1 MTQEAPLPSER
12 RAQLIARVRETGSA
26 RVSDLSRW
34 LGVTPVTVR
43 RDLAVLVADGALEK
57 VHGGARVP
65 AAATSVGATTGVGAA
80 GVAATTTSGA
90 TAPAGSTAAGP
101 PAGRGAHAPA
111 ATGVPAP
118 EGRFPDRDER
128 PTIGMV
134 VPSLDYYWPEVIRGA
149 RAATHDTARLIL
161 RGGSYDVDHIRH
173 QLASLVGDRGDG
185 TGVDGLLVAPPAGG
199 PESTELADWL
209 AGLDLPVVL
218 MERRLAAG
226 PYREPLESVA
236 TDHALGAG
244 TAVRHLAERGHRKV
258 GLVTSRTSPHTSAVE
273 RGFRAAVEDLGLDA
287 VLDVETV
294 PQSDPAWS
302 DDVAAVLDRC
312 ADAEATAL
320 LVHSDREA
328 ISLVEHAQ
336 ERGIRVP
343 ADLAVVAYDDEVA
356 ALADPPLTAV
366 RPPKAAIGAAAVE
379 LVRRRLADGD
389 DRPVHRIEL
398 SPRLLVRSST

>member
-1 MTQEAPLPSER
+1 
-12 RAQLIARVRETGSA
+12 
-26 RVSDLSRW
+26 
-34 LGVTPVTVR
+34 
-43 RDLAVLVADGALEK
+43 
-57 VHGGARVP
+57 
-65 AAATSVGATTGVGAA
+65 
-80 GVAATTTSGA
+80 
-90 TAPAGSTAAGP
+90 
-101 PAGRGAHAPA
+101 
-111 ATGVPAP
+111 
-118 EGRFPDRDER
+118 
-128 PTIGMV
+128 
-134 VPSLDYYWPEVIRGA
+134 GA
-149 RAATHDTARLIL
+149 RAAAQDTARLIL

-173 QLASLVGDRGDG
+173 QLASLVGDGGDG

-199 PESTELADWL
+199 PEATELADWL
-209 AGLDLPVVL
+209 AGLELPVVL

-273 RGFRAAVEDLGLDA
+273 RGFRAAVEELGLDA

-294 PQSDPAWS
+294 PGS

-312 ADAEATAL
+312 ADAGAPAL
-320 LVHSDREA
+320 RGHSDREA
-328 ISLVEHAQ
+328 ISRVEQAQ
-336 ERGIRVP
+336 ERGVRVP
-343 ADLAVVAYDDEVA
+343 ADLAVVAYDDGVA

-366 RPPKAAIGAAAVE
+366 RPPKAAIGAGAVE